1 LSWPRATPATQASGE
16 KLNVILEVIDK
27 KTDQYAKSRSFLS
40 DPDQAKRMAAFS
52 AMTDSGIPALQE
64 MALDHA
70 LSSDDI
76 AMQLAALRVLLT
88 NTKALTFQLKL
99 SDDNSERTRQSV
111 ASHGGGFSIQID
123 DWDTETASFSKAGD
137 TYVGASSGRG
147 QVNGRSFHYK
157 SRMCRVF
164 AVLEET
170 GGTMRG
176 ELSCS
181 GFAEPVNVSL
191 AIR

>member
-76 AMQLAALRVLLT
+76 AMQSAALRVLLT
-88 NTKALTFQLKL
+88 TTKALTFQLKL

-111 ASHGGGFSIQID
+111 ASHGGGSSIQID
-123 DWDTETASFSKAGD
+123 GWDTETASFSKAGD

-147 QVNGRSFHYK
+147 QVNWRF
-157 SRMCRVF
+157 
-164 AVLEET
+164 
-170 GGTMRG
+170 
-176 ELSCS
+176 LS
-181 GFAEPVNVSL
+181 L
-191 AIR
+191 

>member
-1 LSWPRATPATQASGE
+1 
-16 KLNVILEVIDK
+16 
-27 KTDQYAKSRSFLS
+27 
-40 DPDQAKRMAAFS
+40 
-52 AMTDSGIPALQE
+52 MTDSGIPALQE

-76 AMQLAALRVLLT
+76 ATQLAALRVLLT

-137 TYVGASSGRG
+137 TYVGALSGCSLCLKKLAGLCEENCGVR
-147 QVNGRSFHYK
+147 VLRSRSMLAWLYGRVTSF
-157 SRMCRVF
+157 
-164 AVLEET
+164 E
-170 GGTMRG
+170 TMRDV
-176 ELSCS
+176 
-181 GFAEPVNVSL
+181 PPD
-191 AIR
+191 